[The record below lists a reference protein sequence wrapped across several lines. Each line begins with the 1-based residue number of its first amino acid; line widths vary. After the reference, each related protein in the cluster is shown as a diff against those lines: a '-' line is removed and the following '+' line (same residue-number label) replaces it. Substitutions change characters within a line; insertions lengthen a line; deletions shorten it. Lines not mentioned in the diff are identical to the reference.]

1 MRIAIL
7 VMSCCLLIAGIAIG
21 AAPGQ
26 EAQDE
31 PVVEVYKSPT

>member
-1 MRIAIL
+1 MRLVIL
-7 VMSCCLLIAGIAIG
+7 ILSCGLVVTGIAIG

-26 EAQDE
+26 EE

>member
-1 MRIAIL
+1 MRLVIL
-7 VMSCCLLIAGIAIG
+7 IMSCCLVVAGIAIG

-26 EAQDE
+26 EE

>member
-1 MRIAIL
+1 MRLAIL
-7 VMSCCLLIAGIAIG
+7 IMSCCLVVAGIAVG

-26 EAQDE
+26 EE

>member
-1 MRIAIL
+1 MRLVIL
-7 VMSCCLLIAGIAIG
+7 MLSCCLVVTAIAIG

-26 EAQDE
+26 EE

>member
-1 MRIAIL
+1 MIRAATIVL
-7 VMSCCLLIAGIAIG
+7 SCCLLIAGIAVG

-26 EAQDE
+26 EE

>member
-1 MRIAIL
+1 MRLAIL
-7 VMSCCLLIAGIAIG
+7 VTSFCLAVAGIVIG

-26 EAQDE
+26 EE

>member
-1 MRIAIL
+1 MRLAVLIL
-7 VMSCCLLIAGIAIG
+7 SCGLVVAGIAVG

-26 EAQDE
+26 E